1 MASPS
6 LPAPDDDDR
15 RGLNI
20 RALAAAAGVSIGTVS
35 RALKNRAGVSD
46 ATRQTILALAAEL
59 GYDQARLRP
68 GRSLRVLFLLNRAHT
83 ARSANPFYPVVLQGV
98 EEVWSEADGL
108 VSFVV
113 LAPADPVERILRR
126 HEAQALIAAGYFEPE
141 LLARIRASGLPLAVV
156 DHFDPDCF
164 CINDDNLQGAFAA
177 TRHLI
182 AQGRERIA
190 MISGPPTHHSI
201 ALRAHGY
208 RKALFEAGRLAD
220 PDLEITLDPRLHCEP
235 ASQAAMRQLLAL
247 PHPPDAVFAYN
258 DETALAAMRACQ
270 EAGVAVP
277 RDIAFVGYD
286 DIAAAALATPPLA
299 TVRVD
304 KEELG
309 REAARQ
315 LLQGRPAAGERLLP
329 VQLVLRESAVASA
342 AVAPAAATMGES
354 AS

>member
-1 MASPS
+1 LAKPTA
-6 LPAPDDDDR
+6 PATPDDD

-20 RALAAAAGVSIGTVS
+20 RALADAAGVSIGTVS
-35 RALKNRAGVSD
+35 RALKNQAGVSD
-46 ATRQTILALAAEL
+46 TTRQAILALAETL

-68 GRSLRVLFLLNRAHT
+68 GRSRRVLFLLNRAHT

-113 LAPADPVERILRR
+113 LGPADPVERVLRR
-126 HEAQALIAAGYFEPE
+126 HEAQALIAAGYFEPD

-156 DHFDPDCF
+156 DHFDPECF
-164 CINDDNLQGAFAA
+164 CVNDDNLQGAFAA
-177 TRHLI
+177 VRHLI
-182 AQGRERIA
+182 EQGRQRIA

-235 ASQAAMRQLLAL
+235 ASAAAMRQLLAL
-247 PHPPDAVFAYN
+247 PRPPDAVFAYN
-258 DETALAAMRACQ
+258 DETAIAAMRACQ
-270 EAGVAVP
+270 EAGIAVP
-277 RDIAFVGYD
+277 DEIAFIGYD
-286 DIAAAALATPPLA
+286 DIGAAALAMPPLA

-315 LLQGRPAAGERLLP
+315 LLQGRPVAGERLLP
-329 VQLVLRESAVASA
+329 VQLVLRESAGPSS

-354 AS
+354 GP